1 MKRVLIVDDDVA
13 VTNYFMVFL
22 VQTGLY
28 EPVVANDSREVEGL
42 LAGRA
47 FEAVLLDMDMPNVSG
62 MDILRSMRAKGDD
75 TPVVVVTGVSDVD
88 IAVRAMKLG
97 AFDYL
102 TKPVDEQNLLQVLEN
117 AIEQRAL
124 HRTIDELPKKLT
136 RQGLSHPAAFHP
148 LPTQYDGM
156 IRLFHQ
162 AERLAA
168 SDVSIFIWGE
178 GGTGK
183 ESIARAIHQA
193 SPRSARPFVAVEADS
208 QDPERFPAFFF
219 GQARDWGGVR
229 EETPGLV
236 EQAEGGTIFLDN
248 IEMLTMPMQVK
259 LKRLIQRG
267 EYYRGNSTAVRK
279 ADVRMIVASKHD
291 LTRSHHKENFS
302 RDLLYHLMI
311 NSIRIPPLRERTGDI
326 PLLLGL
332 FLEEEAARAGKRIT
346 GFSAECMELLR
357 RYDYPDNVQELMTIV
372 AGAVAKEDSSTITV
386 ESLPPHVRERG

>member
-1 MKRVLIVDDDVA
+1 MRKVRIVDDDVA
-13 VTNYFMVFL
+13 VTNYFLVFL

-28 EPVVANDSREVEGL
+28 EPVVVNDSREVETL
-42 LAGRA
+42 LCGGS
-47 FEAVLLDMDMPNVSG
+47 FDAVLLDMDMPNVSG
-62 MDILRSMRAKGDD
+62 MDILRCMRARGND

-88 IAVRAMKLG
+88 LAVRAMKLG

-124 HRTIDELPKKLT
+124 LRTIDQLPKKLT
-136 RQGLSHPAAFHP
+136 RQDLAPPAAFHP

-193 SPRSARPFVAVEADS
+193 SPRSASPFVAVEADS

-219 GQARDWGGVR
+219 GHARDRGGER
-229 EETPGLV
+229 EET
-236 EQAEGGTIFLDN
+236 
-248 IEMLTMPMQVK
+248 
-259 LKRLIQRG
+259 RG
-267 EYYRGNSTAVRK
+267 S
-279 ADVRMIVASKHD
+279 S
-291 LTRSHHKENFS
+291 S
-302 RDLLYHLMI
+302 R
-311 NSIRIPPLRERTGDI
+311 P
-326 PLLLGL
+326 
-332 FLEEEAARAGKRIT
+332 RAGR
-346 GFSAECMELLR
+346 S
-357 RYDYPDNVQELMTIV
+357 
-372 AGAVAKEDSSTITV
+372 SSTT
-386 ESLPPHVRERG
+386 SRCSRCRCR

>member
-1 MKRVLIVDDDVA
+1 
-13 VTNYFMVFL
+13 
-22 VQTGLY
+22 
-28 EPVVANDSREVEGL
+28 
-42 LAGRA
+42 
-47 FEAVLLDMDMPNVSG
+47 
-62 MDILRSMRAKGDD
+62 
-75 TPVVVVTGVSDVD
+75 
-88 IAVRAMKLG
+88 
-97 AFDYL
+97 
-102 TKPVDEQNLLQVLEN
+102 
-117 AIEQRAL
+117 
-124 HRTIDELPKKLT
+124 
-136 RQGLSHPAAFHP
+136 
-148 LPTQYDGM
+148 M

-168 SDVSIFIWGE
+168 SDVSVFIWGE

-193 SPRSARPFVAVEADS
+193 SPRSAGPFVAVEADS

-229 EETPGLV
+229 EETPGLI

-267 EYYRGNSTAVRK
+267 EYYRENSTGVRK

-326 PLLLGL
+326 PLLAGL
-332 FLEEEAARAGKRIT
+332 FLEEEAERAGKRLS
-346 GFSAECMELLR
+346 GYSAECMELLC

-372 AGAVAKEDSSTITV
+372 AGAVAKEDTETITV
-386 ESLPPHVRERG
+386 ESLPSYIRERA